1 MSFFHEVV
9 KNKIKDWTINH
20 DYDNDQSQFAP
31 KVQELFMAFIATC
44 VVSLFFWTV
53 VSAITGAGEP
63 WDLASYWT
71 IIYPAALAL
80 SVILGA
86 VLRSSQWSAGAVVML
101 SQIPVVLAISGTSPL
116 LAVGIIY
123 AAFLSIP
130 AITLSWL
137 AGKLRQ

>member
-1 MSFFHEVV
+1 
-9 KNKIKDWTINH
+9 
-20 DYDNDQSQFAP
+20 
-31 KVQELFMAFIATC
+31 MAFIVTC
-44 VVSLFFWTV
+44 VVSLVFWTV
-53 VSAITGAGEP
+53 VSVITGAKEP

-86 VLRSSQWSAGAVVML
+86 VLKSSQWSAGGVVML
-101 SQIPVVLAISGTSPL
+101 SQIPVVLAISGTSSPL
-116 LAVGIIY
+116 LGVGIIY

-137 AGKLRQ
+137 AGKLCSGKKGGWASTKK

>member
-1 MSFFHEVV
+1 
-9 KNKIKDWTINH
+9 
-20 DYDNDQSQFAP
+20 
-31 KVQELFMAFIATC
+31 MAFMATC

-53 VSAITGAGEP
+53 VSAITGAEEP

-86 VLRSSQWSAGAVVML
+86 VPRSAQWSAGGVVML

-116 LAVGIIY
+116 LGVGIIY

-130 AITLSWL
+130 AIMLSWL
-137 AGKLRQ
+137 ASKFVQVRKGRRLSTKK

>member
-1 MSFFHEVV
+1 
-9 KNKIKDWTINH
+9 
-20 DYDNDQSQFAP
+20 
-31 KVQELFMAFIATC
+31 MAFIITC

-53 VSAITGAGEP
+53 VSAITGAEEP
-63 WDLASYWT
+63 WDLAGYWT

-86 VLRSSQWSAGAVVML
+86 VLRSSQWSAGLIVML
-101 SQIPVVLAISGTSPL
+101 SQIPVVLAISGTSSPL

-123 AAFLSIP
+123 AALLSIP

-137 AGKLRQ
+137 AGKLRSGKKGRWTPTKK

>member
-1 MSFFHEVV
+1 
-9 KNKIKDWTINH
+9 
-20 DYDNDQSQFAP
+20 
-31 KVQELFMAFIATC
+31 MAFTATC

-53 VSAITGAGEP
+53 VSTITATKEP

-86 VLRSSQWSAGAVVML
+86 VLKSAQWSAGAVVML
-101 SQIPVVLAISGTSPL
+101 AQIPVILVTSDASPL
-116 LAVGIIY
+116 LAVGILY
-123 AAFLSIP
+123 AAVLSIP

-137 AGKLRQ
+137 AGKVRQAYTS

>member
-1 MSFFHEVV
+1 
-9 KNKIKDWTINH
+9 
-20 DYDNDQSQFAP
+20 
-31 KVQELFMAFIATC
+31 MAFIATC